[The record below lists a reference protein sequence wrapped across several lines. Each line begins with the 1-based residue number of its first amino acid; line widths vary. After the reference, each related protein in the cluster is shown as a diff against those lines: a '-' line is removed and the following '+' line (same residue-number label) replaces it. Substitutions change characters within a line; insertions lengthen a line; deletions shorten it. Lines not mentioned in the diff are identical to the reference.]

1 MRRHQGKITLPKSNV
16 LLYTLENDC
25 WMCVRPSGT
34 EPKLK
39 IYLATKEDSFDSAEK
54 DLAAMKD
61 EVVKNSICKTINT
74 YIKRE

>member
-1 MRRHQGKITLPKSNV
+1 
-16 LLYTLENDC
+16 
-25 WMCVRPSGT
+25 MCVRPSGT

-61 EVVKNSICKTINT
+61 EVVKKFNL
-74 YIKRE
+74 

>member
-1 MRRHQGKITLPKSNV
+1 MPKSNV

-39 IYLATKEDSFDSAEK
+39 NLSCHERRFLRLGGKK

-61 EVVKNSICKTINT
+61 EVVKKFNL
-74 YIKRE
+74 